1 MFATSKIDGRFSR
14 FYTVIVIVIVI
25 VIGRCFRRKDLE
37 LEDDPEL
44 VSTQT
49 SYESLQDSLIGA
61 L

>member
-14 FYTVIVIVIVI
+14 FYTVIVIVI
-25 VIGRCFRRKDLE
+25 GRCRCFRRKDLE

>member
-14 FYTVIVIVIVI
+14 FYTVIVI